1 MRARSG
7 YASGLQALS
16 LLLATAC
23 FGVGRGIA
31 PAPAQVRSLKTLS
44 NKPEMSY
51 LPTDL
56 QKPKSWVSYPFQHCL
71 L

>member
-1 MRARSG
+1 MHARSG

-23 FGVGRGIA
+23 FGIGRGIA
-31 PAPAQVRSLKTLS
+31 PAPAQVRSLTTS
-44 NKPEMSY
+44 SYKPEISH
-51 LPTDL
+51 LHTDF
-56 QKPKSWVSYPFQHCL
+56 QKPTSWVSYPSQHCL

>member
-1 MRARSG
+1 MRAWSG

-31 PAPAQVRSLKTLS
+31 PAQAQVRSLTTLP
-44 NKPEMSY
+44 NKPEIFHM
-51 LPTDL
+51 PTGF
-56 QKPKSWVSYPFQHCL
+56 QKLNSWVSYPSQHCL